1 MMLKIGDRMVEC
13 DENMVIKATS
23 NEIRNPDG
31 RVDVEIHVPSLK
43 IQSRQPVKEAIR
55 GLGLLALLGTGVFF
69 IRQLFI

>member
-23 NEIRNPDG
+23 KEIRHPDG
-31 RVDVEIHVPSLK
+31 RVDVEIHVPSLR
-43 IQSRQPVKEAIR
+43 IQSKQPIKELMK
-55 GLGLLALLGTGVFF
+55 GLSLFALLGTGAFF